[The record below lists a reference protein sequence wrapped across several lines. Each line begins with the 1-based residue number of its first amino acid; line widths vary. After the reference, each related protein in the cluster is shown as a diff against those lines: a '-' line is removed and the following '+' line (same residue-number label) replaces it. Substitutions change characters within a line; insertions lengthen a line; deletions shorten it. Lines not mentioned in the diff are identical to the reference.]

1 MFMMMNFFSIYIYV
15 FIFQKILFSINGL
28 ENKVPFIVFI
38 KYWSLTV
45 YKIYIPKVNKDT
57 NDWTW

>member
-15 FIFQKILFSINGL
+15 FIFQKKKILFSINDL

-45 YKIYIPKVNKDT
+45 YKIYIS
-57 NDWTW
+57 